1 MQREPTVGASL
12 SIRGQKS
19 KSNLGTKRK
28 KSEILV
34 ENWPVTYTVERE
46 RRSLSLS

>member
-12 SIRGQKS
+12 SIGGQKS
-19 KSNLGTKRK
+19 KSNLGTKRG

-34 ENWPVTYTVERE
+34 ENYLLPILLRE
-46 RRSLSLS
+46 RKGHCH